1 MVPFFWLQ
9 IGIYDVCIYRT
20 ILYTNYCDHSG
31 AHLRT
36 IIEVPMGKRW
46 IDLSSFGVKA
56 VVSSATTQRDKV
68 GMLIIENP
76 ALFTNKTGMKI
87 DDFLLNAQ
95 AKGAILVESEFPNS
109 KPTLL
114 LDPDRH
120 SFNTAL
126 LKQIIPGVD
135 GSHLRDMENSEIYI
149 NHADNANKVKDWV
162 NVVSQGLNREQVVY
176 IDTSAQ
182 GLKASLQEA
191 FRDFDHDKKAE
202 LFFEHYEADAF
213 PLSQLESYGYKSDKT
228 LISYYPSEDIANAA
242 GADLMA
248 LKKVILPPTSLP
260 IKSNNQGQVLA
271 FTDISQIPE
280 MMNYNVAEHGGWQS
294 LYNLP
299 QAVTLNHNAIAYF
312 DEKIKTLDELSSNL
326 NEENVSELL
335 SGLAETNGYVNKVLY
350 DRFAD
355 LKHNPVNEER
365 FDIVSKDGAFK
376 FQHSVCRDTSKWEVL
391 KEENIN
397 RTNFSVALND
407 LYVRLSEIHSPIN
420 ALRPHFRKDFKA
432 FANSLTVN
440 YSNLETD
447 LEARLVEQANLV
459 GQDGVGVEEALDQN
473 QTTATVEDIEATASA
488 VLSGEVIVE
497 PEKPLQEA
505 IIEVVPEPVT
515 VSPTDIAPEVLIEG
529 EQPTALVKD
538 LHQLDQYIRL
548 QALPQAEMTL
558 AQGLRDRELLVNARQ
573 KAILSNMI
581 VEMGGQ
587 PGSINALSPYVAQML
602 HPTSDLVFAQ
612 GRLHSAEKQNSSTLS
627 YISYLKDLS
636 ASISEV
642 KQHYIKPEYVSN
654 VLLHKPLKEHEIDA
668 GCEADKD
675 LAKQTFSNAT
685 FGFGTIAH
693 DNSELVKFVK
703 DVEARTIT
711 RENISSDPIQPI
723 SSPMEIE
730 NSGITRVPMVDFE
743 NAQVIQNINPHIAD
757 FVVQDRLAEY
767 TKMLLEE
774 GQNISADHTISS
786 PNNMN
791 TSLFMKDLELISQ
804 DVAEIKKSTGV
815 DISPMLSDNKMVQ
828 EWLVNYANEAKGIG
842 RGSSSSLLGTPD
854 ATNMKM
860 LVAASM
866 LEKLTPAVLAY
877 DATLSKPRLD
887 ADALKLQ
894 HFTATS
900 AIMEFSENYY
910 RTAGSKT
917 YQQANALSYLQTNV
931 PSLNH
936 NDYLNERDASW
947 VMNRANHYHPF
958 KVDRVLNS
966 NINTETQDVLSARNL
981 RDAMALGY
989 AAYNRNKL
997 YTKLGFNSGLST
1009 ELEKMLVV
1017 SKQKDDQALIQQA
1030 EAVFKSINDKVP
1042 NFYKN
1047 GQPQL
1052 NDFIVDSMSM
1062 RLALKSDPT
1071 VDHTF
1076 TNSLDFQTAL
1086 NVVHSA
1092 DVLIHKSNSILP
1104 YDNSNEQVPKFIA
1117 NTLNGG
1123 QQLSIMFEYMEPSN
1137 REQRYEVQP
1146 NIQSLSDA
1154 THDFVDTA
1162 VTQFKNNIGIF
1173 ESSEMT
1179 GQQKLNVI
1187 TRANSNLS
1195 YMRILPSD
1203 ITNIASSITREDFGA
1218 NNKISLFEL
1227 DNKWSYV
1234 NTGRNLGEMDNIKQ
1248 MSFDEISKQVKNKLI
1263 EVESSRPYAIFQD
1276 VDEYLDNKQY
1286 EEDRQDMLGD
1296 LYEAPYQPIDGSV
1309 PVSVSAKLDVKDLPY
1324 VMPEPVAINSSIEA
1338 FQAKE
1343 NRMYGLVADSLRA
1356 NVEKLPSRLLLDTI
1370 EAVEIKKNS
1379 PRAENINDHKFVR
1392 DSLFIYET
1400 PGKDQ
1405 SHGAFMVLPE
1415 YVKPPQ
1421 DAKLHSSLQLEI
1433 YPELKSLK
1441 SQLQLEVESGGK
1453 QVAPLRKELA
1463 DFVATNFLPYYDL
1476 SGISFNKNA
1485 ENASVVTHTIDV
1497 VEALKEHTEKFEKA
1511 NIANTTDL
1519 HKYMMADFKDQLDQ
1533 WGQDDYQVVR
1543 VPGNEDYVGR
1553 YMVAPLGQVSFENDP
1568 NQNYLGIGRVLSK
1581 EEFSSLNEDV
1591 NNRVA
1596 TTSYYAGPRAISL
1609 VLNHANE
1616 QSKNFGVTIPV
1627 QRAHQVSVLQGT
1639 LGSRLF
1645 NESLDATREAL
1656 KTPLMGTQQPPDTV
1670 LKPQNAVLA
1679 YKPATETE
1687 HATVAF
1693 LPAIND
1699 LNKQKLE
1706 EGFVML
1712 SAPSSLYSRHASFK
1726 SVLNNLDNL
1735 IKNEKNIDFK
1745 ITAKDCIAGAEL
1757 EEKKQATQV
1766 IDATSNQELISP
1778 PVEPKPQ
1785 AQPKV
1790 KPVVVPE
1797 PESSQQDLL
1806 GGKNTAPRKSS
1817 PSADI
1822 IEDTGYK
1829 IPGAKK
1835 DLYAVTL
1842 TTAQIEAMTL
1852 KQLESMMK
1860 LSKMWKK
1867 TPVDDAKALGMDV
1880 RAYLM
1885 AESMRKMMPS
1895 QPSYPTAVTTTPEV
1909 TTRVA
1914 VVYNQVVTDVRN
1926 ACMGKANLPEMR
1938 KALSDVHKAW
1948 EANPQFHAE
1957 VQRNFTQLNRQM
1969 LIFREEQNEIDVK
1982 IPFLKEKAKTI
1993 EGGAIVSLADLE
2005 KLEQLYAQNHKT
2017 THSYDKAFRSL
2028 IMHSSF
2034 KDRLPKGLSAY
2045 SIYQHGN
2052 LKTDLTS
2059 TQLDMVYNALNPKT
2073 ETEQT
2078 LAKKERQEQLKQQ
2091 KEEVSALTKKLDD
2104 MLKDMASK
2112 KSLMATID
2120 DPKLMVND
2128 FSDRNG
2134 RNVSAIELQHRFGFK
2149 ACEFG
2154 NYLSQNDRQ
2163 EAINLAYDGCAALA
2177 KMINIPDRMVGF
2189 DGLMA
2194 LANGSRGSTSA
2205 LAHYESDFRVINLT
2219 KKKGFGSFAHEW
2231 FHALDNAMMD
2241 IETHK
2246 NPHLGGVHAPRW
2258 LSALTGD
2265 TRRTN
2270 MIKSDAAISMLKLV
2284 ENFRKPD
2291 YSNVDINGMVQNL
2304 KEKEES
2310 LKLRA
2315 NYMLVQLS
2323 QYDDRFAD
2331 GYKEHI
2337 EKVLKTRDEEGN
2349 SFVKNNPVKFE
2360 FLCENEITQGK
2371 YNRDVVEVVNGAY
2384 GAVYGNE
2391 NTRLRTSQSDE
2402 YNQLK
2407 QELQSQGVEEKEM
2420 NMRLNQFAQTSRSR
2434 LATVIIPKLVDQIS
2448 THSAARKVIEGLRD
2462 YHPEHTIKAENGR
2475 GKANEVMNYMMW
2487 QHDTL
2492 ASTMF
2497 HRDAEYLD
2505 AMRGGSPY
2513 YSMVIEE
2520 FARCGEAVTIEGQK
2534 EKNMGNNDWLVRRD
2548 HSDNNA
2554 LGADQYRMIGS
2565 TRPLGTEREQL
2576 VTNFK
2581 SFIEQAMPH
2590 IQENLPE
2597 MRHRDHKLYLRHE
2610 LSELQSLD
2618 TRDTA
2623 REDELNA
2630 KIIEIEAMTPQEFD
2644 ASWRKNYQDYLDSD
2658 PERKQMA
2665 EKLQNISAAK
2675 PKQDEVKLSPA
2686 M

>member
-1 MVPFFWLQ
+1 
-9 IGIYDVCIYRT
+9 
-20 ILYTNYCDHSG
+20 
-31 AHLRT
+31 
-36 IIEVPMGKRW
+36 MGKKW

-56 VVSSATTQRDKV
+56 VVSSATNQRDKV
-68 GMLIIENP
+68 GMLVIENP

-95 AKGAILVESEFPNS
+95 SKGAIFVESEFLDS

-114 LDPDRH
+114 LDPERH

-135 GSHLRDMENSEIYI
+135 ASHLREMENNEIYI
-149 NHADNANKVKDWV
+149 NHADNVGKVKDWI

-176 IDTSAQ
+176 IDTSAS
-182 GLKASLQEA
+182 GLKPSLQEA
-191 FRDFDHDKKAE
+191 FREFDHDKKAE
-202 LFFEHYEADAF
+202 LFFEHYESDAF
-213 PLSQLESYGYKSDKT
+213 PLSQLERYGYKTDKT
-228 LISYYPSEDIANAA
+228 LISYYPSEDVANAA
-242 GADLMA
+242 GANLMS
-248 LKKVILPPTSLP
+248 LKKVILPSTSLP
-260 IKSNNQGQVLA
+260 IKSNNQGQILA

-312 DEKIKTLDELSSNL
+312 DEKIKTLEELSKNL
-326 NEENVSELL
+326 TEQNVSELL

-355 LKHNPVNEER
+355 LKHNSLNEER
-365 FDIVSKDGAFK
+365 LDIVSKDGVFK
-376 FQHSVCRDTSKWEVL
+376 FQHSVCRDLNKWELL
-391 KEENIN
+391 KEENVN
-397 RTNFSVALND
+397 RTNFSIALND

-432 FANSLTVN
+432 FANSLVVN

-447 LEARLVEQANLV
+447 LEARLIEQADLV
-459 GQDGVGVEEALDQN
+459 GQDGVGVEQSIDDSQA
-473 QTTATVEDIEATASA
+473 TATIEDIEATASA
-488 VLSGEVIVE
+488 VLSGEVVVE
-497 PEKPLQEA
+497 PGKPLQEA
-505 IIEVVPEPVT
+505 IVEVVPEPVT
-515 VSPTDIAPEVLIEG
+515 IAPTDIAPEVLIG
-529 EQPTALVKD
+529 DEQPTALIAD

-548 QALPQAEMTL
+548 QAIPQAEVSL
-558 AQGLRDRELLVNARQ
+558 SQGLRDRELLVNARQ
-573 KAILSNMI
+573 KATLSNMI

-587 PGSINALSPYVAQML
+587 PGSISALAPYAAQML

-612 GRLHSAEKQNSSTLS
+612 GRLHSVEKQNSSTLS

-636 ASISEV
+636 ASINEV
-642 KQHYIKPEYVSN
+642 KQHFIKPEFVGN

-668 GCEADKD
+668 GYEADKA

-685 FGFGTIAH
+685 FGFGTIVH
-693 DNSELVKFVK
+693 ENDELVKFVK
-703 DVEARTIT
+703 NVEARTIT
-711 RENISSDPIQPI
+711 RENISSKPIEPI
-723 SSPMEIE
+723 NSPIEIE
-730 NSGITRVPMVDFE
+730 NSGITRVPLVDFE

-757 FVVQDRLAEY
+757 FVIQNRLAEY
-767 TKMLLEE
+767 AKMLIEE
-774 GQNISADHTISS
+774 GQRISADHTISS

-791 TSLFMKDLELISQ
+791 TTLFMKDLSLISQ
-804 DVAEIKKSTGV
+804 DINDIKKSTGV
-815 DISPMLSDNKMVQ
+815 DISPMLSDSKMVQ
-828 EWLVNYANEAKGIG
+828 EWLLNHVNENKNIG
-842 RGSSSSLLGTPD
+842 SASSSLLGTPD

-877 DATLSKPRLD
+877 DATLSKPRLNAED
-887 ADALKLQ
+887 FKAKHL
-894 HFTATS
+894 TVTS
-900 AIMEFSENYY
+900 AIMAFSENYY

-936 NDYLNERDASW
+936 NDYVTERNASW
-947 VMNRANHYHPF
+947 VMNRADHFHPF
-958 KVDRVLNS
+958 KVDRVLNG
-966 NINTETQDVLSARNL
+966 NINVNTQDVLSVRNL
-981 RDAMALGY
+981 RDAVALGF
-989 AAYNRNKL
+989 AASNRNKL
-997 YTKLGFNSGLST
+997 YTKLGFNSGLSS

-1017 SKQKDDQALIQQA
+1017 SKEKDDQALIEQA
-1030 EAVFKSINDKVP
+1030 EAVFKAINNKVP
-1042 NFYKN
+1042 NYYKN
-1047 GQPQL
+1047 GHPQL
-1052 NDFIVDSMSM
+1052 SDFMVDSVNL

-1071 VDHTF
+1071 VDHSF
-1076 TNSLDFQTAL
+1076 ANSLDFQTAL

-1104 YDNSNEQVPKFIA
+1104 YDNSSNQVPNFIA
-1117 NTLNGG
+1117 TTLNAD
-1123 QQLSIMFEYMEPSN
+1123 QHLSTMFEYMEPTH

-1162 VTQFKNNIGIF
+1162 VTQFKNNVGIF

-1187 TRANSNLS
+1187 TCANSNLS
-1195 YMRILPSD
+1195 YMRVLPSD
-1203 ITNIASSITREDFGA
+1203 ITNIASAISSEEFSA
-1218 NNKISLFEL
+1218 NNKIGLYEL
-1227 DNKWSYV
+1227 DKKWSYV
-1234 NTGRNLGEMDNIKQ
+1234 NTGKNLGEMDNIKQ
-1248 MSFDEISKQVKNKLI
+1248 MSFDEISKQIKTKLI
-1263 EVESSRPYAIFQD
+1263 EVESARSYAIFQD
-1276 VDEYLDNKQY
+1276 ADAYLDDKQY
-1286 EEDRQDMLGD
+1286 EQDKQDMLGED
-1296 LYEAPYQPIDGSV
+1296 YVAPYEPIDGMV
-1309 PVSVSAKLDVKDLPY
+1309 PVSVSAKIDVKDLPY
-1324 VMPEPVAINSSIEA
+1324 VMPEPVLIDSSVDA
-1338 FQAKE
+1338 LLGKE
-1343 NRMYGLVADSLRA
+1343 NSMYSLVSDSLRA
-1356 NVEKLPSRLLLDTI
+1356 NVERLPSRLLLDTI

-1379 PRAENINDHKFVR
+1379 SSAGNINDHKFVR

-1400 PGKDQ
+1400 PAKDNN
-1405 SHGAFMVLPE
+1405 HGAFTVLPE

-1421 DAKLHSSLQLEI
+1421 GAKLHSSLQLDV
-1433 YPELKSLK
+1433 YPELKTLK
-1441 SQLQLEVESGGK
+1441 SQLLHEVETGGK
-1453 QVAPLRKELA
+1453 EIAPLRKELSA
-1463 DFVATNFLPYYDL
+1463 FVSLNFLPYYDR
-1476 SGISFNKNA
+1476 GGVSFNKNA
-1485 ENASVVTHTIDV
+1485 ENSHVAVHTVDV
-1497 VEALKEHTEKFEKA
+1497 VESLKEHTQQFEKA
-1511 NIANTTDL
+1511 NVANTTDL
-1519 HKYMMADFKDQLDQ
+1519 HNFLMADFKDQLDK
-1533 WGQDDYQVVR
+1533 WGDKDYQVVR

-1553 YMVAPLGQVSFENDP
+1553 YMVAPIGEVTFVNDP
-1568 NQNYLGIGRVLSK
+1568 NENHLGIGRVLSSD
-1581 EEFSSLNEDV
+1581 EFSILNADD

-1596 TTSYYAGPRAISL
+1596 TTSYYAGSRAISL

-1616 QSKNFGVTIPV
+1616 QSNNFGVTIPV
-1627 QRAHQVSVLQGT
+1627 QRAHQVPLLQGV
-1639 LGSRLF
+1639 LASRLF
-1645 NESLDATREAL
+1645 NESLDATKEAL

-1693 LPAIND
+1693 LPAINE

-1706 EGFVML
+1706 EGFVLL
-1712 SAPSSLYSRHASFK
+1712 SAPSSLYSRQGSFK
-1726 SVLNNLDNL
+1726 SVLSDLDNL
-1735 IKNEKNIDFK
+1735 IKNERNIDFQ
-1745 ITAKDCIAGAEL
+1745 ITAKDCMAGAEL
-1757 EEKKQATQV
+1757 EEKKQAVQV
-1766 IDATSNQELISP
+1766 IEATVNQELISP
-1778 PVEPKPQ
+1778 PVEPKPK

-1806 GGKNTAPRKSS
+1806 GGESTAPRKSS
-1817 PSADI
+1817 PGADV

-1860 LSKMWKK
+1860 LNKMWKK

-1885 AESMRKMMPS
+1885 AESMRKMMPA
-1895 QPSYPTAVTTTPEV
+1895 QPSYPTALTTAPEV
-1909 TTRVA
+1909 ATRVA

-1926 ACMGKANLPEMR
+1926 ACVGKANLTDVR

-1948 EANPQFHAE
+1948 EANSQFHTE
-1957 VQRNFTQLNRQM
+1957 VQRNFPHLNRQL
-1969 LIFREEQNEIDVK
+1969 LIFREEQHEIDVK
-1982 IPFLKEKAKTI
+1982 IPYLKEKA
-1993 EGGAIVSLADLE
+1993 ASRADSPVSVADLE
-2005 KLEQLYAQNHKT
+2005 QIEKFYDTGHKT
-2017 THSYDKAFRSL
+2017 VHSYDKAFRSL
-2028 IMHSSF
+2028 VTHSSF
-2034 KDRLPKGLSAY
+2034 KDRLPKGLSPHTM
-2045 SIYQHGN
+2045 YQYGN
-2052 LKTDLTS
+2052 LKSDLTS
-2059 TQLDMVYNALNPKT
+2059 QQLDMVYDALNPKT

-2078 LAKKERQEQLKQQ
+2078 LAKKEQQGELKQR
-2091 KEEVSALTKKLDD
+2091 KEEISALTKKIDD
-2104 MLKDMASK
+2104 MLKEMASK

-2120 DPKLMVND
+2120 DPSKMVND

-2163 EAINLAYDGCAALA
+2163 EAINLAYDGCASLA

-2194 LANGSRGSTSA
+2194 LANGSRGSSSA

-2246 NPHLGGVHAPRW
+2246 NPQMGGVHAPRW
-2258 LSALTGD
+2258 LSALSTD
-2265 TRRTN
+2265 RRRSK
-2270 MIKSDAAISMLKLV
+2270 MITSDAAVSMLKLV

-2291 YSNVDINGMVQNL
+2291 YSNVDINGMIQNV

-2315 NYMLVQLS
+2315 DYMFLQLN
-2323 QYDDRFAD
+2323 QYDQRFAD
-2331 GYKEHI
+2331 GYKDHVESVFKARDI
-2337 EKVLKTRDEEGN
+2337 EANKFIEAN
-2349 SFVKNNPVKFE
+2349 AVKFE
-2360 FLCENEITQGK
+2360 FLCENEISPNK
-2371 YNRDVVEVVNGAY
+2371 YNSDVVKLFNGIY
-2384 GAVYGNE
+2384 GSSRNNE
-2391 NTRLRTSQSDE
+2391 ATLLSTSQYE
-2402 YNQLK
+2402 QYNELK
-2407 QELQSQGVEEKEM
+2407 KELEEQGVEEKPM
-2420 NMRLNQFAQTSRSR
+2420 SMRLNQFSQTSRSR
-2434 LATVIIPKLVDQIS
+2434 LASVIIPKLVDQIS
-2448 THSAARKVIEGLRD
+2448 THSAARKVLEGLRD
-2462 YHPEHTIKAENGR
+2462 KHPEHTIEASNGR
-2475 GKANEVMNYMMW
+2475 GKADEVMDYMMW
-2487 QHDTL
+2487 QYDCL
-2492 ASTMF
+2492 ASTMY

-2505 AMRGGSPY
+2505 SLRGGSLY
-2513 YSMVIEE
+2513 YSQVIEE

-2534 EKNMGNNDWLVRRD
+2534 EQNMGNNDWLVRRD
-2548 HSDNNA
+2548 RNDNNA
-2554 LGADQYRMIGS
+2554 LGADQNRMIGS

-2581 SFIEQAMPH
+2581 AFIEQAMPH

-2618 TRDTA
+2618 VRDTV
-2623 REDELNA
+2623 REDELSA
-2630 KIIEIEAMTPQEFD
+2630 KISQIENMSPKEFD
-2644 ASWRKNYQDYLDSD
+2644 SAWRKDYQEYLDSN
-2658 PERKQMA
+2658 PERKMMA
-2665 EKLQNISAAK
+2665 ENLQNVSASK
-2675 PKQDEVKLSPA
+2675 PKPEEVELSPA